1 MCDVSIYSVTSYY
14 EGRSID
20 EENEF
25 SSIFKH
31 IGHKNDSVE
40 SMKKQQKTDA
50 VGDTE
55 KMGRRR
61 FHSLKK
67 FRAKKEEASVD
78 NEGGSFKSSSSKSSS
93 LPLLDRAKAVHK
105 DDRGKALSRADAVK
119 RSTRVS
125 SVGSGSSAHEHELT
139 APAVGEVPSSGDPK
153 KPSSE
158 NLMQDISD
166 VDEEEDLYPHK
177 PLFEDLYPYDPVDES
192 IQIDEENALVE
203 HQRQGSLDSY
213 LSSAVATFNPLAE
226 GKQLHTLNSLLRI
239 ERIESLRNHSSH
251 AARMFHKPVDESLQ
265 IEEENT
271 LQKNKRQA
279 PMLYPVEGHV
289 RLSTHQGPSTDNLH
303 VSQRMAEQKQKPGTS
318 FALLSLERPTNYH
331 QSSRPKPGP
340 HRANNAASQSM
351 YTYSTKPVPPLPLPP
366 ALVSAE
372 IRRNQRT
379 ANVETNL
386 ERPVKEVAS
395 ALSNQLTMTSSQLP
409 YHDKTKPLIGAVGLP
424 VSKLSPFAAPP
435 VSASEN
441 GPLSASSTISFVST
455 SNYESNAGPVSSMK
469 STLAPLTSASLQDD
483 DTMAVTHLSSAH
495 SHLSLSLSAPPPPPP
510 PPPPLPPK
518 SPPLLLGLKG
528 SPPPPPPPP
537 PPPSVLKVVGPLPP
551 PPPPP
556 PPLPTAPKDQPPPPP
571 PPPPPA
577 PKGPPPPP
585 PPPKGQPPPPAP
597 KGPPPPPPA
606 PKGPAPPPP
615 APKGVVPPSAPRPPP
630 PIVGG
635 TKPPL
640 PNSEV
645 QPHNAEGDNQK
656 LKQLHWDKLSAD
668 PSRSM
673 VWDKLRAGSFR
684 VDEDGIASRFGLA
697 ASSATVKKGSGKP
710 SAVMNKKGP
719 IDAKKA
725 QNISIQLRALNLSSE
740 EIHDALLEG
749 DGLKPDLLE
758 ILVKMCP
765 TPDEQRNLMKLSNE
779 MPPDLGPAER
789 FLISILQIPQ
799 AFQRLE
805 AMQFKASFK
814 EDISQITE
822 SIKIL
827 ETACARIRDS
837 RLFLKLLEAVLKTG
851 NLMNRGTARGQAE
864 AFKLDALLKLVDIKS
879 ADGKTTLLHFVVEE
893 VAKSEGLRLIRED
906 NETESTPEAELKDA
920 DIYRRGLEAIM
931 TLFKEFE
938 TVKQAAGIDAD
949 YINQGV
955 TKIATKLSAL
965 QSRLKNFQSKAGDAE
980 DAKSKDTFEGNMEL
994 FCSEAAEDVARIKQ
1008 DVDRVFDQVKEV
1020 IMYFHG
1026 NQREAQP
1033 LRILVIVRDFL
1044 SILERVCKDVG
1055 KSIKVA
1061 KRS

>member
-203 HQRQGSLDSY
+203 HQRQ
-213 LSSAVATFNPLAE
+213 
-226 GKQLHTLNSLLRI
+226 
-239 ERIESLRNHSSH
+239 
-251 AARMFHKPVDESLQ
+251 ARMFHKPVDESLQ